1 MNKLLCFG
9 RGLAI
14 SATLGGLSGCVHTT
28 YYDDAPRQDTR
39 FESQQDATTFY
50 NAVLAEHYPPP
61 PLKDD
66 GQPAHETLSLWIG
79 ENFVT
84 WNHAKSSNVI
94 FNDAA
99 ARADT
104 NHDGLITEA
113 EATAFANTVQAKFA
127 AHHKTPPACSSPQ
140 KSPAPTEPPKPST

>member
-1 MNKLLCFG
+1 MIKSFAITRVLVATAMLC
-9 RGLAI
+9 
-14 SATLGGLSGCVHTT
+14 SLSGCVHTT

-39 FESQQDATTFY
+39 FESQQAATTFY

-61 PLKDD
+61 PLRDD
-66 GQPAHETLSLWIG
+66 DKPAHETLSLWVG

-84 WNHAKSSNVI
+84 WNHVKSSNVI

-99 ARADT
+99 AQADT

-113 EATAFANTVQAKFA
+113 EAAAFANAVQAKFS
-127 AHHKTPPACSSPQ
+127 AHPKTPPACSSPP
-140 KSPAPTEPPKPST
+140 KAPTASNPPKPSP